1 MNTRASQNPPKH
13 TSVVG
18 IGNVLLGDDGFGPL
32 VVELF
37 RCKYE
42 CRPSVEVL
50 DLGTPGMDLAP
61 YLYNRDLVVLVDAVH
76 AEQPPGSL
84 CILSEGDLRTNHA
97 PLRLSAH
104 DPGVRESLAHLSMV
118 GGAPSALVLVGVVPE
133 QCEFAN
139 SISPVVMRA
148 ASMAADAI
156 AGLLMERGIQCGSRD
171 THAQPNLWWLP
182 VGHLEV
188 AAGL

>member
-1 MNTRASQNPPKH
+1 MDNTQIIVSSFKWFLTDFNKNYCGSYCNDLINQEFSGSTSHSLSTMTIYFTTGLLLDVSTASY
-13 TSVVG
+13 
-18 IGNVLLGDDGFGPL
+18 GFKDFM
-32 VVELF
+32 V
-37 RCKYE
+37 
-42 CRPSVEVL
+42 
-50 DLGTPGMDLAP
+50 
-61 YLYNRDLVVLVDAVH
+61 YLYNDCDNTCVTCSVNSSPTSCTSCLSFAQLSGNICTCRDKFY
-76 AEQPPGSL
+76 
-84 CILSEGDLRTNHA
+84 
-97 PLRLSAH
+97 
-104 DPGVRESLAHLSMV
+104 
-118 GGAPSALVLVGVVPE
+118 
-133 QCEFAN
+133 FAN